1 MKKNNENI
9 KGLKVYVHYT
19 DNIANSVCLRAD
31 YFLQKLSVNEFAY
44 LSKIKSKYKYGSV
57 SVKFEFVNPQAGGS
71 FVLKISSKKN
81 RYWIARDDGTNLKY
95 GINVAGKSN
104 DPEKLLQGLDRA
116 YVLLCGYL
124 NKQ

>member
-1 MKKNNENI
+1 MKKNNETV

-31 YFLQKLSVNEFAY
+31 YFLQKLSINEFAY
-44 LSKIKSKYKYGSV
+44 LNKVKSKYKHGSV
-57 SVKFEFVNPQAGGS
+57 SVKFEFTNTKIVGC
-71 FVLKISSKKN
+71 FVLKISNKKN
-81 RYWIARDDGTNLKY
+81 RYWVAREDGTNLNY

-116 YVLLCGYL
+116 YVLLCGYP